1 MGILIGLVLL
11 AALMLPILSV
21 VLDSPFGR
29 ALARKV
35 EGPETVPPPVADLA
49 KRVELLESEI
59 DDLTRAVEG
68 LKDENAFLQRLIEDA
83 PARPALPPR
92 ASP

>member
-1 MGILIGLVLL
+1 MIIGLVLL
-11 AALMLPILSV
+11 VALMLPILSI

-29 ALARKV
+29 ALARRV
-35 EGPETVPPPVADLA
+35 DGPEATPMPVGDLT

-59 DDLTRAVEG
+59 DDISRALEG
-68 LKDENAFLQRLIEDA
+68 MKEENAFLQRLIEDT

-92 ASP
+92 SSP